1 MQVMRPDKTN
11 VWPTDWRVFL
21 TKLAWG
27 LAVLLLA
34 SGLVTWIAANW
45 ENWGHVA
52 KFALAQGAVL
62 ISAGLAL
69 LFRRRS
75 GGWGHDLGVPAALT
89 GLAAVA
95 TGGLLALIGQT
106 YQTGADPWQLF
117 ALWTVLIIPWVFTVR
132 SVFLSVLWLVLINT
146 AFYLWIDVARL
157 DWFGRSYTT
166 QTLLALA
173 VNALL
178 LLAAETIWRA
188 RHDPWRIVPRVA
200 AIAVGFFI
208 GAQVMEGNF
217 LLGLALFLAL
227 YGVYR
232 YRRPDLLIMSLAS
245 FGAYG
250 SLSMLIIEYA
260 GDAFL
265 LIVVVIVGLGL
276 GLLRFLQQQVVN
288 WRRTHGGEALAAKE
302 DTAGAITADAGAGTL
317 EAAKVDLASG
327 ATLATAS
334 AVDATTT
341 TVTAN
346 ATVGTEAAAT
356 QSTVN
361 AAAATSPVAS
371 TAEVLANAQASVQA
385 DAVTQAQQPAQADAL
400 DTQGSDEHHPWYLR
414 LIKLFLYLLLPLI
427 ILLYLA
433 VSLDLSLEALGVL
446 GGIMALVSPVLFAKA
461 QTVSRRDLVGGWVAC
476 AVLLLSVPL
485 VDMRYPWPHE
495 VSAMI
500 AVVIST
506 LLYRLAKGQFV
517 LRMLLVIWALAAIE
531 FLVIERLFDRWTMM
545 PYWVLEMPAA
555 FMFFAALLLGHLY
568 LRGERKPHFWL
579 PLFWS
584 LLLASQ
590 IHLVLAGTLFYSMPF
605 WDESRP
611 YLTVAGFLLAMAPL
625 AILAFYWR
633 GWRDQPLVYG
643 IALLGLAALCAVW
656 TPYPPVALA
665 LSWILVAY
673 AWRYLSLLAVAVAM
687 GLFCLWRLYYILNIS
702 LLDKAELLLATGV
715 GCLVFAYLGQLGRN
729 KVVAD
734 APVQAAP
741 KGILASV
748 LLGTVLVLGV
758 ANVAIVQKERIL
770 SDGQT
775 VLLELAPV
783 DPRSLMQ
790 GDYMSLNFALSQ
802 NLSALSWGLPK
813 DALAKMDAQQ
823 WVVVAVQLDE
833 NKVAQLKGVYLEQDG
848 QERLWSEEGP
858 VAEPSDVMR
867 LRMRRH
873 RSNWTP
879 GTDAWFFA
887 EGSADR
893 FDAARYGEFAVV
905 EDGQSLLRAMLDKDR
920 KEIK

>member
-62 ISAGLAL
+62 VSAGLAL

-146 AFYLWIDVARL
+146 ALYLWIDVARL
-157 DWFGRSYTT
+157 GWFGRSYTT

-217 LLGLALFLAL
+217 LLGLVLFLVL
-227 YGVYR
+227 YGIYH

-260 GDAFL
+260 ADAFL

-276 GLLRFLQQQVVN
+276 GLLRFLQQQVVQ
-288 WRRTHGGEALAAKE
+288 WRRTHGR
-302 DTAGAITADAGAGTL
+302 
-317 EAAKVDLASG
+317 
-327 ATLATAS
+327 
-334 AVDATTT
+334 
-341 TVTAN
+341 
-346 ATVGTEAAAT
+346 EAAAT
-356 QSTVN
+356 QASVN
-361 AAAATSPVAS
+361 AAMAASPAAS
-371 TAEVLANAQASVQA
+371 TAENLANAQASVQA
-385 DAVTQAQQPAQADAL
+385 DAQD
-400 DTQGSDEHHPWYLR
+400 SDEHHPWYLR
-414 LIKLFLYLLLPLI
+414 VIKLFLYLLLPLI

-461 QTVSRRDLVGGWVAC
+461 QTVSSRDLVGGWVAC
-476 AVLLLSVPL
+476 AVLLLSVPV

-531 FLVIERLFDRWTMM
+531 FLMIERLFDRWTMM
-545 PYWVLEMPAA
+545 PYWVLELPAA

-590 IHLVLAGTLFYSMPF
+590 IHLVSAGTLFYSMPF

-643 IALLGLAALCAVW
+643 IALLGMAALCAVW

-715 GCLVFAYLGQLGRN
+715 GCLVFAYLGQLSRKKAGA
-729 KVVAD
+729 VA
-734 APVQAAP
+734 APQQAP
-741 KGILASV
+741 KGMVASV

-848 QERLWSEEGP
+848 QERLWTEEGP

-905 EDGQSLLRAMLDKDR
+905 GGGQSLLRAMLDKDR

>member
-62 ISAGLAL
+62 VSAGLAL

-146 AFYLWIDVARL
+146 ALYLWIDVARL
-157 DWFGRSYTT
+157 GWFGRSYTT

-217 LLGLALFLAL
+217 LLGLVLFLVL
-227 YGVYR
+227 YGIYH

-260 GDAFL
+260 ADAFL

-276 GLLRFLQQQVVN
+276 GLLRFLQQQVVQ
-288 WRRTHGGEALAAKE
+288 WRRTHGR
-302 DTAGAITADAGAGTL
+302 
-317 EAAKVDLASG
+317 
-327 ATLATAS
+327 
-334 AVDATTT
+334 
-341 TVTAN
+341 
-346 ATVGTEAAAT
+346 EAAAT
-356 QSTVN
+356 QASVN
-361 AAAATSPVAS
+361 TAMAASPAAS
-371 TAEVLANAQASVQA
+371 TAENLANAQASVQA
-385 DAVTQAQQPAQADAL
+385 DAQD
-400 DTQGSDEHHPWYLR
+400 SDEHHPWYLR
-414 LIKLFLYLLLPLI
+414 VIKLFLYLLLPLI

-461 QTVSRRDLVGGWVAC
+461 QTVSSRDLVGGWVAC
-476 AVLLLSVPL
+476 AVLLLSVPV

-531 FLVIERLFDRWTMM
+531 FLMIERLFDRWTMM

-590 IHLVLAGTLFYSMPF
+590 IHLVSAGTLFYSMPF

-643 IALLGLAALCAVW
+643 IALLGMAALCAVW

-715 GCLVFAYLGQLGRN
+715 GCLVFAYLGQLSRKKTGA
-729 KVVAD
+729 VA
-734 APVQAAP
+734 APQQAP
-741 KGILASV
+741 KGMVASV

-813 DALAKMDAQQ
+813 DVLAKMDAQQ

-905 EDGQSLLRAMLDKDR
+905 EDGQSLLRAMLDKDK

>member
-62 ISAGLAL
+62 VSAGLAL

-146 AFYLWIDVARL
+146 ALYLWIDVARL
-157 DWFGRSYTT
+157 GWFGRSYTT

-173 VNALL
+173 VNVLL

-208 GAQVMEGNF
+208 GAQVMEGNS
-217 LLGLALFLAL
+217 LLGLVLFLVL
-227 YGVYR
+227 YGIYH

-276 GLLRFLQQQVVN
+276 GLLRFLQQQVVH
-288 WRRTHGGEALAAKE
+288 WRRTH
-302 DTAGAITADAGAGTL
+302 AGA
-317 EAAKVDLASG
+317 
-327 ATLATAS
+327 
-334 AVDATTT
+334 
-341 TVTAN
+341 
-346 ATVGTEAAAT
+346 EAAAT
-356 QSTVN
+356 QASVN
-361 AAAATSPVAS
+361 AARTTSPAAP
-371 TAEVLANAQASVQA
+371 TAEILANAQASVQA
-385 DAVTQAQQPAQADAL
+385 DAQD
-400 DTQGSDEHHPWYLR
+400 SDEHHPWYLR
-414 LIKLFLYLLLPLI
+414 VIKLFLYLLLPLI
-427 ILLYLA
+427 ILLYLG
-433 VSLDLSLEALGVL
+433 VSLELSLEALGVL
-446 GGIMALVSPVLFAKA
+446 GGIMALVSPVLFSKA
-461 QTVSRRDLVGGWVAC
+461 HTVPSQDLVGGWVAC
-476 AVLLLSVPL
+476 ALLLLSVPVMDL
-485 VDMRYPWPHE
+485 RYPWPLE
-495 VSAMI
+495 ASAMI

-555 FMFFAALLLGHLY
+555 FMFFAALWLGHLY

-590 IHLVLAGTLFYSMPF
+590 IHLIWAGTLFYSMPF

-643 IALLGLAALCAVW
+643 IALLGMAALCAVW

-715 GCLVFAYLGQLGRN
+715 GCLVFAYLGQLSRKKAGT
-729 KVVAD
+729 AASLQD
-734 APVQAAP
+734 AP
-741 KGILASV
+741 KGMVASV
-748 LLGTVLVLGV
+748 LLGTMLVLGV

-833 NKVAQLKGVYLEQDG
+833 NKVAQFKGVYLEQDG

>member
-62 ISAGLAL
+62 VSAGLAL

-146 AFYLWIDVARL
+146 ALYLWIDVARL
-157 DWFGRSYTT
+157 GWFGRSYTT

-217 LLGLALFLAL
+217 LLGLVLFLVL
-227 YGVYR
+227 YGIYH

-260 GDAFL
+260 ADAFL

-276 GLLRFLQQQVVN
+276 GLLRFLQQQVVQ
-288 WRRTHGGEALAAKE
+288 WRRTHGR
-302 DTAGAITADAGAGTL
+302 
-317 EAAKVDLASG
+317 EAAVTQAS
-327 ATLATAS
+327 
-334 AVDATTT
+334 
-341 TVTAN
+341 
-346 ATVGTEAAAT
+346 
-356 QSTVN
+356 VN
-361 AAAATSPVAS
+361 AAMTASPAAS
-371 TAEVLANAQASVQA
+371 TAENLANAQASVQA
-385 DAVTQAQQPAQADAL
+385 DAQD
-400 DTQGSDEHHPWYLR
+400 SDEHHPWYLR
-414 LIKLFLYLLLPLI
+414 VIKLFLYLLLPLI

-461 QTVSRRDLVGGWVAC
+461 HTVSSRDLVGGWVAC
-476 AVLLLSVPL
+476 AVLLLSVPV
-485 VDMRYPWPHE
+485 VDMRYHWPHE

-531 FLVIERLFDRWTMM
+531 FLMIERLFDRWTMM

-590 IHLVLAGTLFYSMPF
+590 IHLVSAGTLFYSMPF

-633 GWRDQPLVYG
+633 GWRGQPLVYG
-643 IALLGLAALCAVW
+643 IALLGMAALCAVW

-715 GCLVFAYLGQLGRN
+715 GCLVFAYLGQLSRKKTGA
-729 KVVAD
+729 VA
-734 APVQAAP
+734 APQQAP
-741 KGILASV
+741 KGMVASV

-813 DALAKMDAQQ
+813 DVLAKMDAQQ
-823 WVVVAVQLDE
+823 WVVVAVKLDE

-848 QERLWSEEGP
+848 QERLWTEEGP

-905 EDGQSLLRAMLDKDR
+905 EGGQSLLRAMLDEDR

>member
-1 MQVMRPDKTN
+1 M
-11 VWPTDWRVFL
+11 FL

-62 ISAGLAL
+62 VSAGLAL

-146 AFYLWIDVARL
+146 ALYLWIDVARL
-157 DWFGRSYTT
+157 GWFGRSYTT

-217 LLGLALFLAL
+217 LLGLVLFLVL
-227 YGVYR
+227 YGIYH

-260 GDAFL
+260 ADAFL

-276 GLLRFLQQQVVN
+276 GLLRFLQQQVVQ
-288 WRRTHGGEALAAKE
+288 WRRTHGR
-302 DTAGAITADAGAGTL
+302 
-317 EAAKVDLASG
+317 
-327 ATLATAS
+327 
-334 AVDATTT
+334 
-341 TVTAN
+341 
-346 ATVGTEAAAT
+346 EAAAT
-356 QSTVN
+356 QASVN
-361 AAAATSPVAS
+361 AAMAASPAAS
-371 TAEVLANAQASVQA
+371 TAENPANAQAS
-385 DAVTQAQQPAQADAL
+385 AQAEAQD
-400 DTQGSDEHHPWYLR
+400 SDEHHPWYLR
-414 LIKLFLYLLLPLI
+414 VIKLFLYLLLPLI

-461 QTVSRRDLVGGWVAC
+461 HTVSSRDLVGGWVAC
-476 AVLLLSVPL
+476 AVLLLSVPV

-590 IHLVLAGTLFYSMPF
+590 IHLVSAGTLFYSMPF

-643 IALLGLAALCAVW
+643 IALLGMAALCAVW

-715 GCLVFAYLGQLGRN
+715 GCLVFAYLGQLSRKKTGA
-729 KVVAD
+729 VA
-734 APVQAAP
+734 APQQAP
-741 KGILASV
+741 KGMVASV

-833 NKVAQLKGVYLEQDG
+833 NKVAQLKGIYLEQDG

-905 EDGQSLLRAMLDKDR
+905 EGGQSLLRAMLDKDR

>member
-62 ISAGLAL
+62 VSAGLAL

-146 AFYLWIDVARL
+146 ALYLWIDVARL
-157 DWFGRSYTT
+157 GWFGRSYTT

-217 LLGLALFLAL
+217 LLGLVLFLVL
-227 YGVYR
+227 YGIYH

-260 GDAFL
+260 ADAFL

-276 GLLRFLQQQVVN
+276 GLLRFLQQQVVQ
-288 WRRTHGGEALAAKE
+288 WRRTHG
-302 DTAGAITADAGAGTL
+302 
-317 EAAKVDLASG
+317 S
-327 ATLATAS
+327 
-334 AVDATTT
+334 
-341 TVTAN
+341 
-346 ATVGTEAAAT
+346 EAAAT
-356 QSTVN
+356 QASVN
-361 AAAATSPVAS
+361 AAMAASPAAS
-371 TAEVLANAQASVQA
+371 TAENLANAQASVQA
-385 DAVTQAQQPAQADAL
+385 DAQD
-400 DTQGSDEHHPWYLR
+400 SDEHHPWYLR
-414 LIKLFLYLLLPLI
+414 VIKLFLYLLLPLI

-461 QTVSRRDLVGGWVAC
+461 QTVSSRDLVGGWVAC
-476 AVLLLSVPL
+476 AVLLLSVPV

-531 FLVIERLFDRWTMM
+531 FLMIERLFDRWTMM
-545 PYWVLEMPAA
+545 PYWVLELPAA

-590 IHLVLAGTLFYSMPF
+590 IHLVSAGTLFYSMPF

-643 IALLGLAALCAVW
+643 IALLGMAALCAVW

-715 GCLVFAYLGQLGRN
+715 GCLVFAYLGQLSRKKAGA
-729 KVVAD
+729 VA
-734 APVQAAP
+734 APQQAP
-741 KGILASV
+741 KGMVASV

-905 EDGQSLLRAMLDKDR
+905 EGGQSLLRAMLDKDR

>member
-1 MQVMRPDKTN
+1 M
-11 VWPTDWRVFL
+11 FL

-27 LAVLLLA
+27 LVVLLLA

-62 ISAGLAL
+62 VSAGLAL

-146 AFYLWIDVARL
+146 ALYLWIDVARL
-157 DWFGRSYTT
+157 GWFGRSYTT

-217 LLGLALFLAL
+217 LLGLVLFLVL
-227 YGVYR
+227 YGIYH

-260 GDAFL
+260 ADAFL

-276 GLLRFLQQQVVN
+276 GLLRFLQQRVVQ
-288 WRRTHGGEALAAKE
+288 WRRTHGR
-302 DTAGAITADAGAGTL
+302 
-317 EAAKVDLASG
+317 
-327 ATLATAS
+327 
-334 AVDATTT
+334 
-341 TVTAN
+341 
-346 ATVGTEAAAT
+346 EAAAT
-356 QSTVN
+356 QAPVN
-361 AAAATSPVAS
+361 AAMAASPAAS
-371 TAEVLANAQASVQA
+371 TAENLANAQASVQA
-385 DAVTQAQQPAQADAL
+385 DAQD
-400 DTQGSDEHHPWYLR
+400 SDEHHPWYLR
-414 LIKLFLYLLLPLI
+414 VIKLFLYLLLPLI

-461 QTVSRRDLVGGWVAC
+461 HTVSSRDLVGGWVAC
-476 AVLLLSVPL
+476 AVLLLSVPV

-590 IHLVLAGTLFYSMPF
+590 IHLVSAGTLFYSMPF

-643 IALLGLAALCAVW
+643 IALLGMAALCAVW

-715 GCLVFAYLGQLGRN
+715 GCLVFAYLGQLSRKKTGA
-729 KVVAD
+729 VA
-734 APVQAAP
+734 APQQAP
-741 KGILASV
+741 KGMVASV

-813 DALAKMDAQQ
+813 DVLAKMDAQQ
-823 WVVVAVQLDE
+823 WVVVAVQLDA

-905 EDGQSLLRAMLDKDR
+905 EGGQSLLRAMLDKDR

>member
-62 ISAGLAL
+62 VSAGLAL

-146 AFYLWIDVARL
+146 ALYLWIDVARL
-157 DWFGRSYTT
+157 GWFGRSYTT

-217 LLGLALFLAL
+217 LLGLVLFLVL
-227 YGVYR
+227 YGIYH

-260 GDAFL
+260 ADAFL

-276 GLLRFLQQQVVN
+276 GLLRFLQQQVVQ
-288 WRRTHGGEALAAKE
+288 WRRTHGR
-302 DTAGAITADAGAGTL
+302 
-317 EAAKVDLASG
+317 
-327 ATLATAS
+327 
-334 AVDATTT
+334 
-341 TVTAN
+341 
-346 ATVGTEAAAT
+346 EAAAT
-356 QSTVN
+356 QASVN
-361 AAAATSPVAS
+361 TAMAASPAAS
-371 TAEVLANAQASVQA
+371 TADNLANAQASVQA
-385 DAVTQAQQPAQADAL
+385 DAQD
-400 DTQGSDEHHPWYLR
+400 SDEHHPWYLR
-414 LIKLFLYLLLPLI
+414 VIKLFLYLLLPLI

-446 GGIMALVSPVLFAKA
+446 GGIMALVSPLLFAKA
-461 QTVSRRDLVGGWVAC
+461 HTVSSRDLVGGWVAC
-476 AVLLLSVPL
+476 AVLLLSVPV

-531 FLVIERLFDRWTMM
+531 FLMIERLFDRWTMM

-590 IHLVLAGTLFYSMPF
+590 IHLVSAGTLFYSMPF

-643 IALLGLAALCAVW
+643 IALLGMAALCAVW

-715 GCLVFAYLGQLGRN
+715 GCLVFAYLGQLSRKKTGA
-729 KVVAD
+729 VA
-734 APVQAAP
+734 APQQAP
-741 KGILASV
+741 KGMVASV

-813 DALAKMDAQQ
+813 DVLAKMDAQQ
-823 WVVVAVQLDE
+823 WVVVAVKLDE

-848 QERLWSEEGP
+848 QERLWTEEGP

-905 EDGQSLLRAMLDKDR
+905 EGGQSLLRAMLDEDR

>member
-62 ISAGLAL
+62 VSAGLAL

-132 SVFLSVLWLVLINT
+132 SVFLSVLWLVLINA
-146 AFYLWIDVARL
+146 AFYLWIDVSRL
-157 DWFGRSYTT
+157 GWFESTYTSP
-166 QTLLALA
+166 TLLTLA
-173 VNALL
+173 VNVLL

-188 RHDPWRIVPRVA
+188 RHDPWRILPRAA
-200 AIAVGFFI
+200 AIAVGFCI
-208 GAQVMEGNF
+208 GLQLMEGNF
-217 LLGLALFLAL
+217 LLGLLLCLAL
-227 YGVYR
+227 YGVYH
-232 YRRPDLLIMSLAS
+232 YRRPDLLIMALAS
-245 FGAYG
+245 LGAYG
-250 SLSMLIIEYA
+250 SLSALLIEHM
-260 GDAFL
+260 GGSLL

-276 GLLRFLQQQVVN
+276 GLLRFLQQQLVN
-288 WRRTHGGEALAAKE
+288 WRRKHGGE
-302 DTAGAITADAGAGTL
+302 
-317 EAAKVDLASG
+317 
-327 ATLATAS
+327 
-334 AVDATTT
+334 
-341 TVTAN
+341 
-346 ATVGTEAAAT
+346 
-356 QSTVN
+356 
-361 AAAATSPVAS
+361 
-371 TAEVLANAQASVQA
+371 VLVSAQASVPA
-385 DAVTQAQQPAQADAL
+385 DAAIHAQETAQADAL
-400 DTQGSDEHHPWYLR
+400 DIQGSDEHHPWYLR
-414 LIKLFLYLLLPLI
+414 LIKLFLFLLLPLI
-427 ILLYLA
+427 ILLYLSF
-433 VSLDLSLEALGVL
+433 SLNLSLEVLGVL
-446 GGIMALVSPVLFAKA
+446 GGIMALMSPVLLAKA
-461 QTVSRRDLVGGWVAC
+461 HTVPSRDLVAGWVAC
-476 AVLLLSVPL
+476 AILLLSVPI

-495 VSAMI
+495 VSALL
-500 AVVIST
+500 AVVISIV
-506 LLYRLAKGQFV
+506 LYRQAKGQFV
-517 LRMLLVIWALAAIE
+517 LRMLLTLWALTAIE

-545 PYWVLEMPAA
+545 PYWVLEMPAV
-555 FMFFAALLLGHLY
+555 FMFFTALLLGHLY
-568 LRGERKPHFWL
+568 LRDGKRFTFWQ

-584 LLLASQ
+584 LLLGAQ
-590 IHLVLAGTLFYSMPF
+590 IHIVFAGALFFSIPF
-605 WDESRP
+605 WDETLP
-611 YLTVAGFLLAMAPL
+611 YLSSAGFLLAMAPV
-625 AILAFYWR
+625 AILVFYWR
-633 GWRDQPLVYG
+633 TWREQPVVYG
-643 IALLGLAALCAVW
+643 LALLGLAALCAVW

-665 LSWILVAY
+665 LSWILAAY
-673 AWRYLSLLAVAVAM
+673 AWRYLSLLAVAVVM
-687 GLFCLWRLYYILNIS
+687 GLFCLWRLYYILNLS

-715 GCLVFAYLGQLGRN
+715 GCLVFAYLGQLGRRTGR
-729 KVVAD
+729 AD

-741 KGILASV
+741 KGILASL

-758 ANVAIVQKERIL
+758 ANVAIVQKEHIL
-770 SDGQT
+770 SDGKT

-813 DALAKMDAQQ
+813 DVLAKMDAQQ

-873 RSNWTP
+873 RRNWTP

-905 EDGQSLLRAMLDKDR
+905 EGGQSLLRAMLDQDR
-920 KEIK
+920 KEIQ

>member
-62 ISAGLAL
+62 VSAGLAL

-146 AFYLWIDVARL
+146 ALYLWIDVARL
-157 DWFGRSYTT
+157 GWFGRSYTT

-217 LLGLALFLAL
+217 LLGLVLFLVL
-227 YGVYR
+227 YGIYH

-276 GLLRFLQQQVVN
+276 GLLRFLQQQVVH
-288 WRRTHGGEALAAKE
+288 WRRTRGSEALAAKE
-302 DTAGAITADAGAGTL
+302 DVVSEVTL
-317 EAAKVDLASG
+317 V
-327 ATLATAS
+327 TAS
-334 AVDATTT
+334 ATDTAATKTTT
-341 TVTAN
+341 KTN
-346 ATVGTEAAAT
+346 AGTEAAAT
-356 QSTVN
+356 QAPVN
-361 AAAATSPVAS
+361 AAVATSPAAS
-371 TAEVLANAQASVQA
+371 TAETLAHAQASVQA
-385 DAVTQAQQPAQADAL
+385 DAQD
-400 DTQGSDEHHPWYLR
+400 SDEHHPWYLR
-414 LIKLFLYLLLPLI
+414 VIKLFLYLLLPLI

-461 QTVSRRDLVGGWVAC
+461 HTVPSRDLVGGWVAC
-476 AVLLLSVPL
+476 AVLLLSVPV

-495 VSAMI
+495 ASAMI

-590 IHLVLAGTLFYSMPF
+590 IHLVSAGTLFYSMPF

-625 AILAFYWR
+625 GILAFYWR

-643 IALLGLAALCAVW
+643 IALLGMAALCAVW

-715 GCLVFAYLGQLGRN
+715 GCLVFAYLGQLSRKEKGA
-729 KVVAD
+729 VA
-734 APVQAAP
+734 APQEAP
-741 KGILASV
+741 KGIVASV

-813 DALAKMDAQQ
+813 DALATMDAQQ

-858 VAEPSDVMR
+858 VAEPSDVRR

-905 EDGQSLLRAMLDKDR
+905 EGGQSLLRAMLDKDR

>member
-62 ISAGLAL
+62 VSAGLAL

-146 AFYLWIDVARL
+146 ALYLWIDVARL
-157 DWFGRSYTT
+157 GWFGRSYTT

-208 GAQVMEGNF
+208 GAQVIEGNF
-217 LLGLALFLAL
+217 LLGLVLFLVL
-227 YGVYR
+227 YGIYH

-260 GDAFL
+260 ADAFL

-276 GLLRFLQQQVVN
+276 GLLRFLQQQVVQ
-288 WRRTHGGEALAAKE
+288 WRRTHGR
-302 DTAGAITADAGAGTL
+302 
-317 EAAKVDLASG
+317 
-327 ATLATAS
+327 
-334 AVDATTT
+334 
-341 TVTAN
+341 
-346 ATVGTEAAAT
+346 EAAAT
-356 QSTVN
+356 QASVN
-361 AAAATSPVAS
+361 AAMAASPAAS
-371 TAEVLANAQASVQA
+371 TAENLANAQASVQA
-385 DAVTQAQQPAQADAL
+385 DAQD
-400 DTQGSDEHHPWYLR
+400 SDEHHPWYLR
-414 LIKLFLYLLLPLI
+414 VIKLFLYLLLPLI

-461 QTVSRRDLVGGWVAC
+461 HTVSSRDLVGGWVAC
-476 AVLLLSVPL
+476 AVLLLSVPV

-531 FLVIERLFDRWTMM
+531 FLMIERLFDRWTMM

-590 IHLVLAGTLFYSMPF
+590 IHLVSAGTLFYSMPF

-633 GWRDQPLVYG
+633 GWRDQPVVYG
-643 IALLGLAALCAVW
+643 IALLGMAALCAVW

-715 GCLVFAYLGQLGRN
+715 GCLVFAYLGQLSRKKTGA
-729 KVVAD
+729 VA
-734 APVQAAP
+734 APQQAP
-741 KGILASV
+741 KGMVASV

-813 DALAKMDAQQ
+813 DVLAKMDAQQ
-823 WVVVAVQLDE
+823 WVVVAVQLDA

-848 QERLWSEEGP
+848 QERLWTEEGP

-905 EDGQSLLRAMLDKDR
+905 EGGQSLLRAMLDKDR

>member
-1 MQVMRPDKTN
+1 M
-11 VWPTDWRVFL
+11 FL

-62 ISAGLAL
+62 VSAGLAL

-146 AFYLWIDVARL
+146 ALYLWIDVARL
-157 DWFGRSYTT
+157 GWFGRSYTT

-217 LLGLALFLAL
+217 LLGLVLFLVL
-227 YGVYR
+227 YGIYH

-260 GDAFL
+260 ADAFL

-276 GLLRFLQQQVVN
+276 GLLRFLQQQVVQ
-288 WRRTHGGEALAAKE
+288 WRRTHGR
-302 DTAGAITADAGAGTL
+302 
-317 EAAKVDLASG
+317 
-327 ATLATAS
+327 
-334 AVDATTT
+334 
-341 TVTAN
+341 
-346 ATVGTEAAAT
+346 EAAAT
-356 QSTVN
+356 QASVN
-361 AAAATSPVAS
+361 AAIAASPAAS
-371 TAEVLANAQASVQA
+371 TAENLANAQASVQA
-385 DAVTQAQQPAQADAL
+385 DAQD
-400 DTQGSDEHHPWYLR
+400 SDEHHPWYLR
-414 LIKLFLYLLLPLI
+414 VIKLFLYLLLPLI

-446 GGIMALVSPVLFAKA
+446 GGIMALVSPLLFAKA
-461 QTVSRRDLVGGWVAC
+461 HTVSSRDLVGGWVAC
-476 AVLLLSVPL
+476 AVLLLSVPV

-531 FLVIERLFDRWTMM
+531 FLMIERLFDRWTMM

-590 IHLVLAGTLFYSMPF
+590 IHLVSAGTLFYSMPF

-633 GWRDQPLVYG
+633 GWRGQPLVYG
-643 IALLGLAALCAVW
+643 IALLGMAALCAVW

-715 GCLVFAYLGQLGRN
+715 GCLVFAYLGQLSRKKAGA
-729 KVVAD
+729 VA
-734 APVQAAP
+734 APQQAP
-741 KGILASV
+741 KGMVASV

-905 EDGQSLLRAMLDKDR
+905 EGGQSLLRAMLDKDR

>member
-1 MQVMRPDKTN
+1 M
-11 VWPTDWRVFL
+11 FL

-62 ISAGLAL
+62 VSAGLAL

-146 AFYLWIDVARL
+146 ALYLWIDVARL
-157 DWFGRSYTT
+157 GWFGRSYTT

-217 LLGLALFLAL
+217 LLGLVLFLVL
-227 YGVYR
+227 YGIYH

-260 GDAFL
+260 ADAFL

-276 GLLRFLQQQVVN
+276 GLLRFLQQQVVQ
-288 WRRTHGGEALAAKE
+288 WRRTHGRE
-302 DTAGAITADAGAGTL
+302 
-317 EAAKVDLASG
+317 
-327 ATLATAS
+327 ATA
-334 AVDATTT
+334 
-341 TVTAN
+341 
-346 ATVGTEAAAT
+346 T
-356 QSTVN
+356 QASVN
-361 AAAATSPVAS
+361 AAMAASPAAS
-371 TAEVLANAQASVQA
+371 TAENLANAQASVQA
-385 DAVTQAQQPAQADAL
+385 DAQD
-400 DTQGSDEHHPWYLR
+400 SDEHHPWYLR
-414 LIKLFLYLLLPLI
+414 VIKLFLYLLLPLI

-461 QTVSRRDLVGGWVAC
+461 HTVSSRDLVGGWVAC
-476 AVLLLSVPL
+476 AVLLLSVPV

-531 FLVIERLFDRWTMM
+531 FLMIERLFDRWTMM

-555 FMFFAALLLGHLY
+555 FMFFAALLLGHFY

-590 IHLVLAGTLFYSMPF
+590 IHLVSAGTLFYSMPF

-643 IALLGLAALCAVW
+643 IGLLGMAALCAVW

-715 GCLVFAYLGQLGRN
+715 GCLVFAYLGQLSRKKTGA
-729 KVVAD
+729 VA
-734 APVQAAP
+734 APQQAP
-741 KGILASV
+741 KGMLASV

-813 DALAKMDAQQ
+813 DVLAKLDAQQ
-823 WVVVAVQLDE
+823 WVVVAVQLDA

-848 QERLWSEEGP
+848 QERLWTEEGP

-893 FDAARYGEFAVV
+893 FDVARYGEFAVV
-905 EDGQSLLRAMLDKDR
+905 EGGQSLLRAMLDKDR

>member
-34 SGLVTWIAANW
+34 SGLVTWVAANW

-62 ISAGLAL
+62 VSAALAL

-132 SVFLSVLWLVLINT
+132 SVFLSVLFLVLINT
-146 AFYLWIDVARL
+146 ALYLWIDVARL
-157 DWFGRSYTT
+157 GWFGRSYTT

-173 VNALL
+173 VNAVL
-178 LLAAETIWRA
+178 LLAAETVWRA
-188 RHDPWRIVPRVA
+188 RHDPWRILPRVA
-200 AIAVGFFI
+200 ALAVSFFI
-208 GAQVMEGNF
+208 GAQVMEGDF
-217 LLGLALFLAL
+217 LLGLVLFLAL
-227 YGVYR
+227 YAIYH

-260 GDAFL
+260 SDAFL

-276 GLLRFLQQQVVN
+276 GLLRFLQQQVVH
-288 WRRTHGGEALAAKE
+288 WRRTQGGEALTAKE
-302 DTAGAITADAGAGTL
+302 
-317 EAAKVDLASG
+317 EP
-327 ATLATAS
+327 
-334 AVDATTT
+334 
-341 TVTAN
+341 
-346 ATVGTEAAAT
+346 
-356 QSTVN
+356 VN
-361 AAAATSPVAS
+361 AALATSPAAS

-385 DAVTQAQQPAQADAL
+385 EAASSTQDGTQADASAL
-400 DTQGSDEHHPWYLR
+400 QDSDEHHPWYLR
-414 LIKLFLYLLLPLI
+414 LIKLFLYLLLPLV

-433 VSLDLSLEALGVL
+433 ISLDLSLEALGVL

-461 QTVSRRDLVGGWVAC
+461 HTVPSRDLVGGWVAC
-476 AVLLLSVPL
+476 AVLLLSVPV

-555 FMFFAALLLGHLY
+555 FMFFAALLLGHFY

-584 LLLASQ
+584 LLLGSQ
-590 IHLVLAGTLFYSMPF
+590 IHIVSAGALFYSMPF

-633 GWRDQPLVYG
+633 AWRDQPLVYG
-643 IALLGLAALCAVW
+643 IALLGMAALCAVW

-715 GCLVFAYLGQLGRN
+715 GCLVFAYLGQLSRKKAGT
-729 KVVAD
+729 AASLQD
-734 APVQAAP
+734 AP
-741 KGILASV
+741 KGIVASV

-758 ANVAIVQKERIL
+758 ANVAIMQKERIL

-813 DALAKMDAQQ
+813 DALAQMDAQQ

-848 QERLWSEEGP
+848 QERLWIKEGP
-858 VAEPSDVMR
+858 VAEPADVMR

-905 EDGQSLLRAMLDKDR
+905 EGGQSLLRAMLDKDR

>member
-62 ISAGLAL
+62 VSAGLAL
-69 LFRRRS
+69 MFRRRS

-146 AFYLWIDVARL
+146 ALYLWIDVARL
-157 DWFGRSYTT
+157 GWFGRSYTT

-217 LLGLALFLAL
+217 LLGLVLFLVL
-227 YGVYR
+227 YGIYH

-260 GDAFL
+260 SDAFL

-276 GLLRFLQQQVVN
+276 GLLRFLQQQVVQ
-288 WRRTHGGEALAAKE
+288 WRRTHGR
-302 DTAGAITADAGAGTL
+302 
-317 EAAKVDLASG
+317 
-327 ATLATAS
+327 
-334 AVDATTT
+334 
-341 TVTAN
+341 
-346 ATVGTEAAAT
+346 EAAAT
-356 QSTVN
+356 QASVN
-361 AAAATSPVAS
+361 AAMAASPAAS
-371 TAEVLANAQASVQA
+371 TAENLANAQAS
-385 DAVTQAQQPAQADAL
+385 AQADAQ
-400 DTQGSDEHHPWYLR
+400 DSDEHHPWYLR
-414 LIKLFLYLLLPLI
+414 VIKLFLYLLLPLI

-461 QTVSRRDLVGGWVAC
+461 QTVSSRDLVGGWVAC
-476 AVLLLSVPL
+476 AVLLLSVPV

-590 IHLVLAGTLFYSMPF
+590 IHLVSAGTLFYSMPF

-643 IALLGLAALCAVW
+643 IALLGMAALCAVW

-715 GCLVFAYLGQLGRN
+715 GCLVFAYLGQLRRKKAGA
-729 KVVAD
+729 VA
-734 APVQAAP
+734 APQQAP
-741 KGILASV
+741 KGMVASV

-813 DALAKMDAQQ
+813 DVLAKMDAQQ
-823 WVVVAVQLDE
+823 WVVVAVQLDA

-905 EDGQSLLRAMLDKDR
+905 EGGQSLLRAMLDEDR

>member
-62 ISAGLAL
+62 VSAGLAL

-146 AFYLWIDVARL
+146 ALYLWIDVARL
-157 DWFGRSYTT
+157 GWFGRSYTT

-217 LLGLALFLAL
+217 LLGLVLFLVL
-227 YGVYR
+227 YGIYH

-260 GDAFL
+260 ADAFL

-276 GLLRFLQQQVVN
+276 GLLRFLQQQVVQ
-288 WRRTHGGEALAAKE
+288 WRRTHGRE
-302 DTAGAITADAGAGTL
+302 
-317 EAAKVDLASG
+317 
-327 ATLATAS
+327 ATA
-334 AVDATTT
+334 
-341 TVTAN
+341 
-346 ATVGTEAAAT
+346 T
-356 QSTVN
+356 QASVN
-361 AAAATSPVAS
+361 AAMAASPAAS
-371 TAEVLANAQASVQA
+371 TAENLANAQASVQA
-385 DAVTQAQQPAQADAL
+385 DAQD
-400 DTQGSDEHHPWYLR
+400 SDEHHPWYLR
-414 LIKLFLYLLLPLI
+414 VIKLFLYLLLPLI

-461 QTVSRRDLVGGWVAC
+461 HTVSSRDLVGGWVAC
-476 AVLLLSVPL
+476 AVLLLSVPV

-531 FLVIERLFDRWTMM
+531 FLMIERLFDRWTMM

-590 IHLVLAGTLFYSMPF
+590 IHLVSAGTLFYSMPF

-633 GWRDQPLVYG
+633 GWRDQPVVYG
-643 IALLGLAALCAVW
+643 IALLGMAALCAVW

-715 GCLVFAYLGQLGRN
+715 GCLVFAYLGQLSRKKTGA
-729 KVVAD
+729 VA
-734 APVQAAP
+734 APQQAP
-741 KGILASV
+741 KGMVASV

-813 DALAKMDAQQ
+813 DVLAKMDAQQ
-823 WVVVAVQLDE
+823 WVVVAVQLDA
-833 NKVAQLKGVYLEQDG
+833 NKVAQLKGVYLERDG
-848 QERLWSEEGP
+848 QERLWTEEGP

-905 EDGQSLLRAMLDKDR
+905 EGGQSLLRAMLDKDR